1 MKNILI
7 LTGSARYNGNS
18 EIMADTFADVIKKS
32 GHKVAKYRT
41 AVKNIKGCFACD
53 QCWTK
58 GRACTVDDDFKELQP
73 LLEEADVLV
82 LASPLYWFSFS
93 SHLKA
98 TIDKLYAYSSKNK
111 PLKVKETALLMCG
124 EDDETKSFN
133 GVIQT
138 YKDIVD
144 YMKWYDK
151 GMVIATGLSAKGAIK
166 NTPFLKDVEKL
177 AQKI

>member
-18 EIMADTFADVIKKS
+18 EIMADTFADTTKKS
-32 GHKVAKYRT
+32 GHKVTKFRT

-53 QCWTK
+53 KCWTN
-58 GRACTVDDDFKELQP
+58 GRACAIDDDFKELQP
-73 LLEEADVLV
+73 LLEEADILV

-98 TIDKLYAYSSKNK
+98 AIDKLYAYSSKNK
-111 PLKVKETALLMCG
+111 PLKIKETVLLMCG

-133 GVIQT
+133 GAIQT

-144 YMKWYDK
+144 YMKWNNK
-151 GMVIATGLSAKGAIK
+151 GMVIATGVSAKGSVK
-166 NTPFLKDVEKL
+166 NTSFLKDIEKL
-177 AQKI
+177 AQSF